1 MKSVNFKNRI
11 GGAVLGISILFGVGA
26 MPGITAQAQSR
37 NDSYYGGQDGNRDRD
52 RDRRGRRGRNW
63 DGYGNWGGSYELRQ
77 TALNAGY
84 NEGNKEGRKDRS
96 KGRRFDFYGKSE
108 YQKGTKD
115 YNSRLGDKQLYRR
128 YFQQAYENGY
138 TDGFNG
144 Y

>member
-1 MKSVNFKNRI
+1 MKSVNIKGRI
-11 GGAVLGISILFGVGA
+11 GGAILGISILLGIGA
-26 MPGITAQAQSR
+26 TPGITTQAQSR
-37 NDSYYGGQDGNRDRD
+37 DNNYYGGQGNDNE
-52 RDRRGRRGRNW
+52 RRGRRRGRNW

-96 KGRRFDFYGKSE
+96 KGKRFDFYGKSE

-115 YNSRLGDKQLYRR
+115 YSSKLGDKQLYRR

>member
-1 MKSVNFKNRI
+1 MKSVNFKNRVS
-11 GGAVLGISILFGVGA
+11 GAILGVSILFGVGA
-26 MPGITAQAQSR
+26 TPGITAQAQSR
-37 NDSYYGGQDGNRDRD
+37 NDNYYGGQQDRG
-52 RDRRGRRGRNW
+52 RGRGQRRGRNW

-96 KGRRFDFYGKSE
+96 KGKRFDFYGKGE